1 MEDDKIVETE
11 EVVEETKELDAAEDA
26 AVNDPEGS
34 ALEEEITGYGIAE
47 ATPEGSDIP
56 VDVNLP
62 AELLEEAQ
70 ALDEENAAIDKLDN
84 EPGTPDEAKM
94 LMGTATVSAPNADGD
109 IDVEIIPD
117 TDPEAVLSQDF
128 ETQTDDIADFLGD
141 AMDDVEDG
149 IEEEEE
155 EAE

>member
-117 TDPEAVLSQDF
+117 TDPEAALSQDF

-149 IEEEEE
+149 IEEEE
-155 EAE
+155 AE

>member
-1 MEDDKIVETE
+1 MEDEKIVETE

-26 AVNDPEGS
+26 VVNDPEGS
-34 ALEEEITGYGIAE
+34 ALEEEISGYGIAE

-62 AELLEEAQ
+62 DELLEEAQ
-70 ALDEENAAIDKLDN
+70 ALDDENAAIDKLDN
-84 EPGTPDEAKM
+84 EQGTPDEAKM

-109 IDVEIIPD
+109 IDVEMIPD
-117 TDPEAVLSQDF
+117 TDPEAVLNQEF

-141 AMDDVEDG
+141 AMDDPEDG
-149 IEEEEE
+149 VEEEEE
-155 EAE
+155 EE

>member
-1 MEDDKIVETE
+1 MEDEKIVETE

-26 AVNDPEGS
+26 VVNDPEGS
-34 ALEEEITGYGIAE
+34 ALEEEISGYGIAE

-62 AELLEEAQ
+62 DELLEAAQ
-70 ALDEENAAIDKLDN
+70 ALDDENAAIDKLDN

-94 LMGTATVSAPNADGD
+94 LMGTTTVSAPNADGD
-109 IDVEIIPD
+109 IDVEMIPD
-117 TDPEAVLSQDF
+117 TDPEAVLNQEF

-141 AMDDVEDG
+141 AMDDPEDG
-149 IEEEEE
+149 EEEEE
-155 EAE
+155 EE

>member
-1 MEDDKIVETE
+1 MEDEKIVETE

-26 AVNDPEGS
+26 VVNDPEGS
-34 ALEEEITGYGIAE
+34 ALEEEISGYGIAE

-62 AELLEEAQ
+62 DELLEAAQ
-70 ALDEENAAIDKLDN
+70 ALDDENAAIDKLDN

-94 LMGTATVSAPNADGD
+94 LMGTTTVSAPNADGD
-109 IDVEIIPD
+109 IDVEMIPD
-117 TDPEAVLSQDF
+117 TDPEAVLNQEF

-141 AMDDVEDG
+141 VMDDPEDG
-149 IEEEEE
+149 EEEEE
-155 EAE
+155 EE

>member
-1 MEDDKIVETE
+1 MEDEKIVETE

-26 AVNDPEGS
+26 VVNDPEGS
-34 ALEEEITGYGIAE
+34 ALEEEISGYGIAE

-62 AELLEEAQ
+62 DELLEAAQ
-70 ALDEENAAIDKLDN
+70 ALDDENAAIDKLDN

-94 LMGTATVSAPNADGD
+94 LMGTTTVSAPNADGD
-109 IDVEIIPD
+109 IDVEMIPD
-117 TDPEAVLSQDF
+117 TDPEAVLNQEF

-141 AMDDVEDG
+141 AMDDPEDG
-149 IEEEEE
+149 EEEEE
-155 EAE
+155 E

>member
-1 MEDDKIVETE
+1 MEDEKIVETE

-26 AVNDPEGS
+26 VVNDPEGS
-34 ALEEEITGYGIAE
+34 ALEEEISGYGIAE

-62 AELLEEAQ
+62 DELLEAAQ
-70 ALDEENAAIDKLDN
+70 ALDDENAAIDKLDN

-94 LMGTATVSAPNADGD
+94 LMGTTTVSAPNADGD
-109 IDVEIIPD
+109 IDVEMIPD
-117 TDPEAVLSQDF
+117 TDPEAVLNQEF

-141 AMDDVEDG
+141 AMDDPEDG
-149 IEEEEE
+149 EEEEVE
-155 EAE
+155 

>member
-1 MEDDKIVETE
+1 MEDEKIVETE

-26 AVNDPEGS
+26 VVNDPEGS
-34 ALEEEITGYGIAE
+34 ALEEEIPGYGIAE

-62 AELLEEAQ
+62 DELLEAAQ
-70 ALDEENAAIDKLDN
+70 ALDDENAAIDKLDN

-94 LMGTATVSAPNADGD
+94 LMGTTTVSAPNADGD
-109 IDVEIIPD
+109 IDVEMIPD
-117 TDPEAVLSQDF
+117 TDPEAVLNQEF

-141 AMDDVEDG
+141 AMDDPEDG
-149 IEEEEE
+149 EEEEVE
-155 EAE
+155 

>member
-1 MEDDKIVETE
+1 MEDEKIVETE

-26 AVNDPEGS
+26 VVNDPEGS
-34 ALEEEITGYGIAE
+34 ALEEEISGYGIAE

-62 AELLEEAQ
+62 DELLEEAQ
-70 ALDEENAAIDKLDN
+70 ALDDENAAIDKLDN
-84 EPGTPDEAKM
+84 APGTPDEAKM

-109 IDVEIIPD
+109 IDVEMIPD
-117 TDPEAVLSQDF
+117 TDPEAVLNQEF

-141 AMDDVEDG
+141 AMDDPEDG
-149 IEEEEE
+149 VEEEEE
-155 EAE
+155 EE

>member
-1 MEDDKIVETE
+1 MEDEKIVETE

-26 AVNDPEGS
+26 VVNDPEGS
-34 ALEEEITGYGIAE
+34 ALEEEISGYGIAE

-62 AELLEEAQ
+62 DELLEAAQ
-70 ALDEENAAIDKLDN
+70 ALDDENAAIDKLDN

-94 LMGTATVSAPNADGD
+94 LMGTTTVSAPNADGD
-109 IDVEIIPD
+109 IDVEMIPD
-117 TDPEAVLSQDF
+117 TDPEAVLNQEF

-141 AMDDVEDG
+141 AMDDPEDG
-149 IEEEEE
+149 VEEEEE
-155 EAE
+155 EE

>member
-1 MEDDKIVETE
+1 MEDEKIVETE

-26 AVNDPEGS
+26 VVNDPEGS
-34 ALEEEITGYGIAE
+34 ALEEEISGYGIAE

-62 AELLEEAQ
+62 DELLEAAQ
-70 ALDEENAAIDKLDN
+70 ALDDENAAIDKLDN

-94 LMGTATVSAPNADGD
+94 LMGTTTVSAPNADGD
-109 IDVEIIPD
+109 IDVEMIPD
-117 TDPEAVLSQDF
+117 TDPEAVLNQEF

-141 AMDDVEDG
+141 VMDDPEDG
-149 IEEEEE
+149 VEEEEE
-155 EAE
+155 VE

>member
-1 MEDDKIVETE
+1 MEDEKIVETE

-26 AVNDPEGS
+26 VVNDPEGS
-34 ALEEEITGYGIAE
+34 ALEEEISGYGIAE

-62 AELLEEAQ
+62 DELLEEAQ
-70 ALDEENAAIDKLDN
+70 ALDDENAAIDKLDN

-94 LMGTATVSAPNADGD
+94 LMGTTTVSAPNADGD
-109 IDVEIIPD
+109 IDVEMIPD
-117 TDPEAVLSQDF
+117 TDPEAVLNQEF

-141 AMDDVEDG
+141 AMDDPEDG
-149 IEEEEE
+149 VEEEEE
-155 EAE
+155 E

>member
-1 MEDDKIVETE
+1 MEDEKIVETE

-26 AVNDPEGS
+26 VVNDPEGS
-34 ALEEEITGYGIAE
+34 ALEEEISGYGIAE

-62 AELLEEAQ
+62 DELLEEAQ
-70 ALDEENAAIDKLDN
+70 ALDDENAAIDKLDN

-109 IDVEIIPD
+109 IDVEMIPD
-117 TDPEAVLSQDF
+117 MTPEAVLNQEF

-141 AMDDVEDG
+141 AMDDPEDG
-149 IEEEEE
+149 VEEEEE
-155 EAE
+155 VE

>member
-1 MEDDKIVETE
+1 MEDEKIVETE

-26 AVNDPEGS
+26 VVNDPEGS
-34 ALEEEITGYGIAE
+34 ALEEEISGYGIAE

-62 AELLEEAQ
+62 DELLEEAQ
-70 ALDEENAAIDKLDN
+70 ALDDENAAIDKLDN

-109 IDVEIIPD
+109 IDVEMIPD
-117 TDPEAVLSQDF
+117 TDPEAVLNQ
-128 ETQTDDIADFLGD
+128 
-141 AMDDVEDG
+141 
-149 IEEEEE
+149 
-155 EAE
+155 

>member
-1 MEDDKIVETE
+1 MEDEKIVETE

-26 AVNDPEGS
+26 VVNDPEGS
-34 ALEEEITGYGIAE
+34 ALEEEISGYGIAE

-62 AELLEEAQ
+62 DELLEAAQ
-70 ALDEENAAIDKLDN
+70 ALDDENAAIDKLDN

-94 LMGTATVSAPNADGD
+94 LMGTTTVSAPNADGD
-109 IDVEIIPD
+109 IDVEMIPD
-117 TDPEAVLSQDF
+117 TDPEAVLNQEF

-141 AMDDVEDG
+141 AMDDPEDG
-149 IEEEEE
+149 VEEEEE
-155 EAE
+155 E

>member
-1 MEDDKIVETE
+1 MEDEKIVETE

-26 AVNDPEGS
+26 VVNDPEGS
-34 ALEEEITGYGIAE
+34 ALEEEISGYGIAE

-62 AELLEEAQ
+62 DELLEEAR
-70 ALDEENAAIDKLDN
+70 ALDDENAAIDKLDN

-109 IDVEIIPD
+109 IDVEMIPD
-117 TDPEAVLSQDF
+117 TDPEAVLNQEF

-141 AMDDVEDG
+141 AMDDPEDG
-149 IEEEEE
+149 VEEEEE
-155 EAE
+155 VE

>member
-1 MEDDKIVETE
+1 MEDEKIVETE

-26 AVNDPEGS
+26 VVNDPEGS

-109 IDVEIIPD
+109 IDVEMIPD
-117 TDPEAVLSQDF
+117 TDPEAILSQDF

-141 AMDDVEDG
+141 AMDDVEDNV
-149 IEEEEE
+149 EEE

>member
-1 MEDDKIVETE
+1 MEDEKIVETE

-26 AVNDPEGS
+26 VVNDPEGS
-34 ALEEEITGYGIAE
+34 ALEEEISGYGIAE

-62 AELLEEAQ
+62 DELLEAAQ
-70 ALDEENAAIDKLDN
+70 ALDDENAAIDKLDN

-94 LMGTATVSAPNADGD
+94 LMGTTTVSAPNADGD
-109 IDVEIIPD
+109 IDVEMIPD
-117 TDPEAVLSQDF
+117 TDPEAVLNQEF

-141 AMDDVEDG
+141 AMDDPEDG
-149 IEEEEE
+149 EEEEE
-155 EAE
+155 EVE

>member
-1 MEDDKIVETE
+1 MEDEKIVETE

-26 AVNDPEGS
+26 VVNDPEGS
-34 ALEEEITGYGIAE
+34 ALEEEISGYGIAE

-62 AELLEEAQ
+62 DELLEAAQ
-70 ALDEENAAIDKLDN
+70 ALDDENAAIDKLDN

-94 LMGTATVSAPNADGD
+94 LMGTTTVSAPNADGD
-109 IDVEIIPD
+109 IDVEMIPD
-117 TDPEAVLSQDF
+117 TDPEAVLNQEF

-141 AMDDVEDG
+141 AMDDPEDG
-149 IEEEEE
+149 VEEEEVE
-155 EAE
+155 

>member
-1 MEDDKIVETE
+1 MEDEKIVETE

-26 AVNDPEGS
+26 VVNDPEGS
-34 ALEEEITGYGIAE
+34 ALEEEISGYGIAE

-62 AELLEEAQ
+62 DELLEEAR

-94 LMGTATVSAPNADGD
+94 LMGTTTVSAPNADGD
-109 IDVEIIPD
+109 IDVEMIPD
-117 TDPEAVLSQDF
+117 TSFEAVLNQEF

-141 AMDDVEDG
+141 AMDDPEDG
-149 IEEEEE
+149 VEEEEE
-155 EAE
+155 VE

>member
-1 MEDDKIVETE
+1 MEDEKIVETE

-26 AVNDPEGS
+26 VVNDPEGS
-34 ALEEEITGYGIAE
+34 ALEEEISGYGIAE

-62 AELLEEAQ
+62 DELLEAAQ
-70 ALDEENAAIDKLDN
+70 ALDDENAAIDKLDN

-94 LMGTATVSAPNADGD
+94 LMGTTTVSAPNADGD
-109 IDVEIIPD
+109 IDVEMIPD
-117 TDPEAVLSQDF
+117 TDPEAVLNQEF

-141 AMDDVEDG
+141 AMDDPEDG
-149 IEEEEE
+149 VEEEEE
-155 EAE
+155 VE